1 MAQTRRTA
9 QRAEIVT
16 SGLDSGQDI
25 VSGPTTRWMPGDNI
39 DFPIER
45 LAGSDAGQA
54 GGHLVTVDPAL
65 YNGTG
70 GSEEYATPVSRAKG
84 QVIRLLPMT
93 IVWLVLTA
101 GVVWLMGLSWPYL
114 LIGFSALTAATF
126 IRLNGQEFEHSRN
139 GVERHRIDAA
149 TDLRE
154 KELDQTHE
162 LKKMALTTYLEIARA
177 QYLGV
182 NDDSTT

>member
-1 MAQTRRTA
+1 MNTRT
-9 QRAEIVT
+9 QRGEIVQA
-16 SGLDSGQDI
+16 GREV
-25 VSGPTTRWMPGDNI
+25 VSGPATRWMAPVEQNI
-39 DFPIER
+39 AFPIER
-45 LAGSDAGQA
+45 LAGGDVGTV

-84 QVIRLLPMT
+84 QVIRLAPFA
-93 IVWLVLTA
+93 IVWLVLSI
-101 GVVWLMGLSWPYL
+101 GIVWLLGLTWPYL
-114 LIGFSALTAATF
+114 LLAFSVLTAATF

-139 GVERHRIDAA
+139 GVERHRIDSA

-162 LKKMALTTYLEIARA
+162 LKKMALQTYLEIARA

-182 NDDSTT
+182 NDDRTIE